1 VSASGDISGLAAD
14 LLQAVVDAYR
24 LRTPFLVEPL
34 SGGYANDVFL
44 MKGDHPVVLHV
55 KHPPL
60 DLQSLSWEHQLLDV
74 LKPRVPEIPE
84 PLRTFDGRTFLLYE
98 TRPVWLT
105 PYVPG
110 VPAQGA
116 DRRAVAAALGRLHGV
131 QLNIR
136 PRPGRSRLSDLPVP
150 PLREMPPAF
159 DSWLPLIATAR
170 TEIIELISR
179 IARTRN
185 VTVGF
190 THNDIFP
197 GNVLIHD
204 GQVTALLDWE
214 EADVDW
220 LVWDLASS
228 IAPFCS
234 TAEGDLDR
242 YAAQEFLDSYRAAS
256 GRVPPDEDDLIRP
269 LLRVKRILEVLRAP
283 TDRHPR
289 WDYQLANLRAYQVLR

>member
-1 VSASGDISGLAAD
+1 VSASVDISGPAAD
-14 LLQAVVDAYR
+14 LLRVVADAYR
-24 LRTPFLVEPL
+24 LRSAVSAERL

-44 MKGDHPVVLHV
+44 LQGDHPVVLHV
-55 KHPPL
+55 KHPPVN
-60 DLQSLSWEHQLLDV
+60 LQSLSWEHQLLD
-74 LKPRVPEIPE
+74 LLRPHLPQIPE
-84 PLRTFDGRTFLLYE
+84 PLRTLDGRTFLLHE
-98 TRPVWLT
+98 KRSVWLT
-105 PYVPG
+105 PYFPG
-110 VPAQGA
+110 VPARSA
-116 DRRAVAAALGRLHGV
+116 DRRAVAAALGRLHAV

-136 PRPGRSRLSDLPVP
+136 PRPGHSRLSDLPIP

-159 DSWLPLIATAR
+159 DSWLPLIADAR
-170 TEIIELISR
+170 TETVELISR
-179 IARTRN
+179 TAGTRS
-185 VTVGF
+185 VTVGV

-197 GNVLIHD
+197 GNVLVHD

-228 IAPFCS
+228 IVPFCS

-256 GRVPPDEDDLIRP
+256 GRVPPEEDDLILP

-289 WDYQLANLRAYQVLR
+289 WDDQLANLQAYQVLR